1 MSKNDFPLGLSFDDV
16 LLLPKYSKI
25 VSRKLI
31 NLTTNFSRNIKLNIP
46 IVSANMDTVT
56 EATMATAI
64 AREGGIGIIHR
75 FLPLEMQVSEAQKV
89 KRAENLVISDPITIN
104 KEAKLKD
111 ALVLMRKHN
120 INGILVVSEKNFL
133 EGILT
138 SRDVRFRQDLET
150 SVVEIMTPRVR
161 LITASTDIKS
171 EEAIKFFARYKIEKL
186 PLVDKG
192 GKLQGL
198 MTASDFIKIGQHQV
212 AAKDKK
218 GRLLVGA
225 AIGVKDGG
233 ERAEKLIGVGVDALV
248 VDIAHGHHKT
258 AIDLI
263 KKLKGKF
270 KKTDVVAGNVATA
283 AGTEDMIRAGADAVK
298 IGIGPGAV
306 CSTRIV
312 AGAGV
317 PQITAVLE
325 SAQIARKYN
334 VPIIADGGIRNSGDL
349 AKAIAAG
356 ASSAMIGSLF
366 AGTKESPGEY
376 FIEDGEAVK
385 VYRGLASR
393 EASIDRNNLEAL
405 AGREERAPE
414 GISTRVAYR
423 GEVKRI
429 IQNLIDGLQSGMSY
443 SGAESVKEFWQKAE
457 FIRITEAG
465 MRESMPRP

>member
-1 MSKNDFPLGLSFDDV
+1 MSKNDLPLGLSFDDV
-16 LLLPKYSKI
+16 LLVPKYSK
-25 VSRKLI
+25 VVTRKLI

-56 EATMATAI
+56 ESTMAIAV

-75 FLPLEMQVSEAQKV
+75 FLSLEAQVSEAQKV
-89 KRAENLVISDPITIN
+89 KRAENLVISDPITTN
-104 KEAKLKD
+104 KETKLKE
-111 ALVLMRKHN
+111 ALALMRKYN
-120 INGILVVSEKNFL
+120 INGILVINEKNFL

-138 SRDVRFRQDLET
+138 SRDVRFRHDLET
-150 SVVEIMTPRVR
+150 PVAEIMTPRVR
-161 LITASTDIKS
+161 LITASADINP
-171 EEAIKFFARYKIEKL
+171 EEAISFFVRYKIEKL
-186 PLVDKG
+186 PLVDKK

-198 MTASDFIKIGQHQV
+198 MTASDFIKIGQHQT

-225 AIGVKDGG
+225 AIGVKDGE
-233 ERAEKLIGVGVDALV
+233 ERAEKLISVGTDVLV
-248 VDIAHGHHKT
+248 IDIAHGHHKT

-263 KKLKGKF
+263 KKLKHKHE
-270 KKTDVVAGNVATA
+270 KTDIVAGNVATA
-283 AGTEDMIRAGADAVK
+283 VGTQDMIKAGADAVK
-298 IGIGPGAV
+298 IGIGPGAA

-312 AGAGV
+312 SGAGV

-325 SAQIARKYN
+325 SSKVARKYN

-356 ASSAMIGSLF
+356 ASSVMIGSLL

-376 FIEDGEAVK
+376 FIEDGAAVK
-385 VYRGLASR
+385 IYRGLASR
-393 EASIDRNNLEAL
+393 EASIDRNSLEKNKD
-405 AGREERAPE
+405 REERTPE

-429 IQNLIDGLQSGMSY
+429 ILNLIDGLQSGMSY
-443 SGAESVKEFWQKAE
+443 SGAESIKDFWQKAE